1 MPSLEVDTAG
11 VRYVACPSPR
21 ADDPCIEP
29 PSSQWLS
36 LAPGVVI
43 DHDTFYDTLG
53 VPSAVDL
60 GGGHVVRTTAT
71 TSDLRSRDP
80 ENEPARL
87 LLGNA
92 WLLHDSSGQHA
103 AGVSTS
109 AVVRFGPAGLV
120 EVRSKANVPG
130 LVPMFHAW
138 QAPLGTTIRLLG
150 ADVPGGDFNTIAW
163 DDGVDRDLGG
173 DQTWNGVA
181 QVASPGGKSCTPSM
195 FSVDTAFD
203 PAAWR
208 AAGRTAEGLRVLV
221 PVAVGNERSRAV
233 RAWHEADSWTWDGDR
248 SGRHGGRG
256 LRGDGLRDR
265 PGVPRRERA
274 VRGRAPGRP
283 AGARHDPHRGLPG
296 LRVRRS
302 RDARPH
308 AKRGASHSAR
318 ARVEG
323 VSRQVRQTFH
333 VKVPRSARPPHL
345 DRVARGHGVRVQSR
359 PQRWGRPRQP
369 RAVRASAT

>member
-71 TSDLRSRDP
+71 ISDLRSRDP
-80 ENEPARL
+80 ECRC
-87 LLGNA
+87 
-92 WLLHDSSGQHA
+92 
-103 AGVSTS
+103 ST
-109 AVVRFGPAGLV
+109 RG
-120 EVRSKANVPG
+120 RR
-130 LVPMFHAW
+130 
-138 QAPLGTTIRLLG
+138 PLGTMIRLLG
-150 ADVPGGDFNTIAW
+150 ADVPDGDFNTIAW

-233 RAWHEADSWTWDGDR
+233 RAWHEADSWTWDGDTGQDVTETVVCAETGFGTDQAFLAANGLFVVERPDGQRVLGTIPTAASPVFECAGAVTRVRMR
-248 SGRHGGRG
+248 SAAPRTPRG
-256 LRGDGLRDR
+256 LVWKVCHARCDR
-265 PGVPRRERA
+265 P
-274 VRGRAPGRP
+274 
-283 AGARHDPHRGLPG
+283 
-296 LRVRRS
+296 S
-302 RDARPH
+302 
-308 AKRGASHSAR
+308 
-318 ARVEG
+318 
-323 VSRQVRQTFH
+323 T
-333 VKVPRSARPPHL
+333 
-345 DRVARGHGVRVQSR
+345 
-359 PQRWGRPRQP
+359 
-369 RAVRASAT
+369 

>member
-1 MPSLEVDTAG
+1 MRARTGPQPRSTSPTPPSSAPSRRVPSLEVDTAG

-71 TSDLRSRDP
+71 ISDLRSRDP
-80 ENEPARL
+80 ECRC
-87 LLGNA
+87 
-92 WLLHDSSGQHA
+92 
-103 AGVSTS
+103 ST
-109 AVVRFGPAGLV
+109 RG
-120 EVRSKANVPG
+120 RR
-130 LVPMFHAW
+130 
-138 QAPLGTTIRLLG
+138 PLGTMIRLLG
-150 ADVPGGDFNTIAW
+150 ADVPDGDFNTIAW

-333 VKVPRSARPPHL
+333 VEVPRSARPPHP
-345 DRVARGHGVRVQSR
+345 DRVARGHGVRMQSR